1 MYVHIRRGKK
11 YKNMPKTKNGNK
23 KYNKKKIKNGM
34 ATMICTYASE
44 ISARL
49 ST

>member
-23 KYNKKKIKNGM
+23 KYNKKKKNGM

>member
-23 KYNKKKIKNGM
+23 KYNKKKKWHGYYDLHL
-34 ATMICTYASE
+34 CQ
-44 ISARL
+44 
-49 ST
+49 

>member
-23 KYNKKKIKNGM
+23 KYNKKKKKKKWHGYYDLHL
-34 ATMICTYASE
+34 CQ
-44 ISARL
+44 
-49 ST
+49 

>member
-1 MYVHIRRGKK
+1 
-11 YKNMPKTKNGNK
+11 MPKTKNGNK
-23 KYNKKKIKNGM
+23 KYNKKNGM

-44 ISARL
+44 ISVRL